1 MRNGLG
7 NFIIKLVIILKSYLT
22 PAMYNRGNQSN
33 QENKDMEETLV
44 QINDNEFEKDREA
57 DRIALN
63 NMFRALAEYGRK
75 VRLRR
80 QAECTNAA
88 CGRMGKDQP
97 AEKIKVKR

>member
-1 MRNGLG
+1 
-7 NFIIKLVIILKSYLT
+7 
-22 PAMYNRGNQSN
+22 
-33 QENKDMEETLV
+33 MEENLV

-80 QAECTNAA
+80 QAACSDAA
-88 CGRMGKDQP
+88 CGGAGKGQA
-97 AEKIKVKR
+97 AENVKVKR